1 MTGCIS
7 TIAVVGMY
15 MYVKISR
22 LFDQIAAMI
31 SIKTLVGMKSVIASC
46 VLLNIDIINRDAEMR
61 MTISSVLYRMASLIN

>member
-31 SIKTLVGMKSVIASC
+31 SIITLVGIKSVIASC

-61 MTISSVLYRMASLIN
+61 MTISSVLYRVASLIN